1 MLIHQIS
8 VTEHLNI
15 ILKHYIP
22 HHSWERCAI
31 PNTIKI
37 QSGRDLPDIQS
48 TLPDV
53 RINLTRVGVKN
64 VKKLVEVSRP
74 EKRPVIFISN
84 FDVFVDLPG
93 SLKGANLSRN
103 FEVIDEVLQQAIDGD
118 VKEIENLCSVVA
130 RKLLDRHEY
139 ADRTEVLMNSQFMVK
154 RETPVSHTSCHEVVK
169 VHARAV
175 ARRTFREPIVRKS
188 IGAEVTGMT
197 ACPCAQDIM
206 KERAVT
212 VLQNLE
218 IPKEKIEA
226 FLGEVPMATHN
237 QRGRG
242 FLCIEIDDDQHVK
255 LEKIIRILKESMSSS
270 IFELLKRG
278 DESYVVLSAHKNPR
292 FVEDCVREIA
302 KKVLAEFK
310 ELPGDSLITIK
321 QTNEESIHQ
330 HDAYAERQATM
341 AELFVELNGE
351 HS

>member
-1 MLIHQIS
+1 
-8 VTEHLNI
+8 V
-15 ILKHYIP
+15 
-22 HHSWERCAI
+22 
-31 PNTIKI
+31 
-37 QSGRDLPDIQS
+37 QS

-64 VKKLVEVSRP
+64 VKKLVEVSRSD
-74 EKRPVIFISN
+74 KRPVIFISN

-118 VKEIENLCSVVA
+118 VKEIEELCSVVA

-139 ADRTEVLMNSQFMVK
+139 ADRTEVHMKSQFMVK

-169 VHARAV
+169 VHAHAV

-197 ACPCAQDIM
+197 ACPCAQNIM
-206 KERAVT
+206 KERAIH
-212 VLQNLE
+212 VLQNLGIE
-218 IPKEKIEA
+218 DRKIDS
-226 FLGEVPMATHN
+226 FLEEVPMATHN

-255 LEKIIRILKESMSSS
+255 LEKIIKILKDSMSAP

-278 DESYVVLSAHKNPR
+278 DEGHVVMNAHQNPR
-292 FVEDCVREIA
+292 FVEDCVREMA
-302 KKVLAEFK
+302 KKVLAEFDS
-310 ELPGDSLITIK
+310 LPGDSLVTIK

-330 HDAYAERQATM
+330 HDAYAERQATI

-351 HS
+351 RQ

>member
-1 MLIHQIS
+1 M
-8 VTEHLNI
+8 
-15 ILKHYIP
+15 
-22 HHSWERCAI
+22 
-31 PNTIKI
+31 
-37 QSGRDLPDIQS
+37 PDIQS
-48 TLPDV
+48 TTPAV

-64 VKKLVEVSRP
+64 VKKLVEVSRG

-118 VKEIENLCSVVA
+118 VKEIEDLCSVVA

-139 ADRTEVLMNSQFMVK
+139 ADNTEVLMRSQFMVK

-175 ARRTFREPIVRKS
+175 ARRTFRDPIVRKS

-206 KERAVT
+206 KERALY
-212 VLQNLE
+212 VLKDLKIE
-218 IPKEKIEA
+218 DEKIDT
-226 FLGEVPMATHN
+226 FLREVPMATHN

-255 LEKIIRILKESMSSS
+255 LEKIIRILKDSMSTS
-270 IFELLKRG
+270 IYELLKRG
-278 DESYVVLSAHKNPR
+278 DESYVVLNAHKNPR
-292 FVEDCVREIA
+292 FVEDCVREVA
-302 KKVLAEFK
+302 KKVLAEFSD
-310 ELPGDSLITIK
+310 LPGDSLITIK

-330 HDAYAERQATM
+330 HDAYAERRATM
-341 AELFVELNGE
+341 AELYVELN
-351 HS
+351 SDVK

>member
-1 MLIHQIS
+1 MPDVQS
-8 VTEHLNI
+8 
-15 ILKHYIP
+15 
-22 HHSWERCAI
+22 
-31 PNTIKI
+31 TI
-37 QSGRDLPDIQS
+37 PDI
-48 TLPDV
+48 

-64 VKKLVEVSRP
+64 VKKLVEVTRP
-74 EKRPVIFISN
+74 DKRSVIFISN

-103 FEVIDEVLQQAIDGD
+103 FEVIDEVLQQAIDGE

-139 ADRTEVLMNSQFMVK
+139 ADRTEVLMNSQYMVK
-154 RETPVSHTSCHEVVK
+154 RETPVSHTSCHEVVR

-175 ARRTFREPIVRKS
+175 AKRTFRNPIVRKS

-206 KERAVT
+206 KERAIS

-218 IPKEKIEA
+218 VPDEKISG
-226 FLGEVPMATHN
+226 FLAEVPMATHN

-242 FLCIEIDDDQHVK
+242 FLSIEIDDDQHVK
-255 LEKIIRILKESMSSS
+255 LEKIIKILKESMSAS

-278 DESYVVLSAHKNPR
+278 DESYVVLNAHKNPR

-302 KKVLAEFK
+302 KKVIAEFRD
-310 ELPGDSLITIK
+310 LPGDSLITIM

-341 AELFVELNGE
+341 AELYEELNGE

>member
-1 MLIHQIS
+1 MS
-8 VTEHLNI
+8 
-15 ILKHYIP
+15 
-22 HHSWERCAI
+22 S
-31 PNTIKI
+31 KI
-37 QSGRDLPDIQS
+37 GRELPDIQS
-48 TLPDV
+48 TTPAV

-74 EKRPVIFISN
+74 ERRPVIFISN

-118 VKEIENLCSVVA
+118 VKEIEELCSVVA

-139 ADRTEVLMNSQFMVK
+139 ADRTEVLMRSQFMVK

-175 ARRTFREPIVRKS
+175 ARRTFRDPIVRKS

-206 KERAVT
+206 KERALY
-212 VLQNLE
+212 VLKDLKVE
-218 IPKEKIEA
+218 DEKIDA
-226 FLGEVPMATHN
+226 FLREVPMATHN

-255 LEKIIRILKESMSSS
+255 LEKIIKILKDSMSTS
-270 IFELLKRG
+270 IYELLKRQ

-292 FVEDCVREIA
+292 FVEDCVREVA

-310 ELPGDSLITIK
+310 DLPGDSLITIK

-330 HDAYAERQATM
+330 HDAYAERRATM
-341 AELFVELNGE
+341 AELYVELNGE
-351 HS
+351 QK